1 MKKHFSTVLIIL
13 IFLIGLSVML
23 YPTVSNL
30 VNQRN
35 STKLIQNYDNR
46 VKNLTTDDSKAV
58 LDAAHKYNEELGR
71 SLSLPKEGGLEGY
84 DDLLNIAGNG
94 IMGYVAFA
102 DINVRLPIYH
112 GTKESD
118 LQVGVGHMSQ
128 TSLPVGGE
136 GTHAVI
142 TGHRG
147 LPSAKLFTDL
157 DKIKI
162 GNVFYIYILNEV
174 LAYQVDQILTVEP
187 EDTKALSMEKGKDY
201 LTCVTCTP
209 YGINTHRLLIRG
221 TRVSYESTIAEKVR
235 MRGDAVIL
243 DPYFVA
249 PVLAV
254 PVLLALLGVLLF
266 KLKNGK
272 KKRQAEQDSGT
283 HHMV

>member
-1 MKKHFSTVLIIL
+1 MKKHFSTVLIVL

-30 VNQRN
+30 INQKN

-46 VKNLTTDDSKAV
+46 VKSLSTDDSKTV
-58 LDAAHKYNEELGR
+58 LDAAYKYNEIIGN

-84 DDLLNIAGNG
+84 DNLLNIAGNG

-112 GTKESD
+112 GTKETD
-118 LQVGVGHMSQ
+118 LQVGVGHLDQ

-157 DKIKI
+157 DRIKI
-162 GNVFYIYILNEV
+162 GNIFYIYILNEV
-174 LAYQVDQILTVEP
+174 LAYQVDQILTVQP
-187 EDTKALSMEKGKDY
+187 EDTKALSIEQGKDY
-201 LTCVTCTP
+201 VTCVTCTP

-221 TRVSYESTIAEKVR
+221 TRVPYESTIAEKVR
-235 MRGDAVIL
+235 TRGDAVML

-249 PVLAV
+249 PVLAA
-254 PVLLALLGVLLF
+254 PVLLGLLGILLF
-266 KLKNGK
+266 KLNSKR
-272 KKRQAEQDSGT
+272 KKRQATQ
-283 HHMV
+283 HYKVP

>member
-1 MKKHFSTVLIIL
+1 MKKHFSTIIIIL
-13 IFLIGLSVML
+13 IFLIGLGVML

-30 VNQRN
+30 INQKN
-35 STKLIQNYDNR
+35 STKLIQNYDSR
-46 VKNLTTDDSKAV
+46 VKSLTKDDSKAL
-58 LDAAHKYNEELGR
+58 LDAAYRYNEILGK

-84 DDLLNIAGNG
+84 DNLLNIAGNG

-112 GTKESD
+112 GTKESN

-136 GTHAVI
+136 GTHSVI

-187 EDTKALSMEKGKDY
+187 EDTKSLSIEKGKDY

-249 PVLAV
+249 PVLAA
-254 PVLLALLGVLLF
+254 PVLLTLLGVLLF
-266 KLKNGK
+266 KLKKN
-272 KKRQAEQDSGT
+272 KKRQASREIEAPEGL
-283 HHMV
+283 